1 MNIQELIKLHRE
13 GDVTFLEIGYP
24 QHVCANDDDYIEYI
38 NYCWEYL
45 GLINNKISQLCFFN
59 LDGISKLESI
69 HKEVNRAHSVIEKCH
84 KFLQKD
90 ADYLTKWFPDIY
102 TGKLSQGKR

>member
-38 NYCWEYL
+38 R
-45 GLINNKISQLCFFN
+45 F
-59 LDGISKLESI
+59 
-69 HKEVNRAHSVIEKCH
+69 
-84 KFLQKD
+84 
-90 ADYLTKWFPDIY
+90 
-102 TGKLSQGKR
+102 